1 MDQEIRVRIR
11 QRGRS
16 VLQSGRFHSRD
27 WLIEFEPECR
37 PEIEP
42 LMGWTETADPFNSA
56 GELRFADMG
65 SAIAFAVRRGWEFRV
80 HRPKEQKVI
89 PQFTLIRFRIHRIIA
104 REMMMDVS
112 AGQKTPSYSR
122 SD

>member
-1 MDQEIRVRIR
+1 MDQETRVRIR

-65 SAIAFAVRRGWEFRV
+65 SAIAFAVRRGWQFRV

-89 PQFTLIRFRIHRIIA
+89 PKSYTNQTQWLANTL
-104 REMMMDVS
+104 
-112 AGQKTPSYSR
+112 QYS
-122 SD
+122 SKNCAQ